1 MHLCAAQCCSDELSS
16 INEVMACKERCEAPL
31 MRAQKYVQSE
41 LERYQESLQR
51 CVLSCQDDIKDKV
64 TPNTSEVVYICSSF
78 ELLADESRDLSQA
91 EKKITIVKI
100 EQIHKMTSMVTQYED
115 F

>member
-1 MHLCAAQCCSDELSS
+1 MSVKSDTCLLKSSLSIS
-16 INEVMACKERCEAPL
+16 DVIACKERCEAPV

-64 TPNTSEVVYICSSF
+64 TPNTSEADIEKYRREFDACAIKCCDSSVGKLPALVKRV
-78 ELLADESRDLSQA
+78 EDALKSG
-91 EKKITIVKI
+91 KI
-100 EQIHKMTSMVTQYED
+100 
-115 F
+115 

>member
-51 CVLSCQDDIKDKV
+51 CVLSCQDDIKDKGHLI
-64 TPNTSEVVYICSSF
+64 SKCSFGVFKSPKKTK
-78 ELLADESRDLSQA
+78 LLTGFLS
-91 EKKITIVKI
+91 
-100 EQIHKMTSMVTQYED
+100 
-115 F
+115 

>member
-78 ELLADESRDLSQA
+78 ELLAENHEIYLKLRR
-91 EKKITIVKI
+91 K
-100 EQIHKMTSMVTQYED
+100 
-115 F
+115 

>member
-1 MHLCAAQCCSDELSS
+1 
-16 INEVMACKERCEAPL
+16 MACKERCEAPL

-64 TPNTSEVVYICSSF
+64 TPNTS
-78 ELLADESRDLSQA
+78 QA
-91 EKKITIVKI
+91 EIDKYKGEFDLCGIKCCDTSVDKLPSLSSRVN
-100 EQIHKMTSMVTQYED
+100 EALKSGKM
-115 F
+115 